1 MTDPL
6 ATPGT
11 LLAARTLAAVAPGSA
26 ALAPLQAWT
35 GETTLQLAVVG
46 VYLLAA
52 LALGLIAYRVTSRE
66 AEDYYLASRSL
77 GTVVLLFTTF
87 ATLLSA
93 FTFFGGPNVAYSFGP
108 EWILVMGLMDG
119 ILFAV
124 LWYVLGYRQW
134 LVGRQHGYVTLGE
147 MLGDRFGSTTLRAVV
162 AGVSI
167 FWLFP
172 YVMLQQVGAGQALVG
187 LTNGAVP
194 YWAGATLITLFMIGY
209 VVVAGLRGV
218 AWTDT
223 LQGLF
228 MLLVTWAA
236 VAWVVSAA
244 GGLGALSSALAG
256 TRPEFL
262 ALGGAPA
269 AGAPYSVQY
278 VIATAVTIAFGVTMF
293 PQINQR
299 FFVARDARVLK
310 RSFALWPVLVVLL
323 FVPAFL
329 LGTWAAGLGIEVPQ
343 GSNVL
348 PLLLNEYTPV
358 WFAALVI
365 AGALAAMM
373 SSSDSMLLSGSSYL
387 TRDLYRPLVEPD
399 ASDDREGWVARVGV
413 AVFAL
418 GSLAAAL
425 LQGGGGGLD
434 VLVTI
439 GDTAFGGYA
448 QLALPVL
455 VALYWARTTRTGMFA
470 GVLGSQAFYLAHVF
484 VPEVTVAGVML
495 LGDAYLTWDFALWG
509 MLLSLALTVGV
520 SALTSAAPEEDARTF
535 TVGAD

>member
-1 MTDPL
+1 MAEFVT
-6 ATPGT
+6 
-11 LLAARTLAAVAPGSA
+11 
-26 ALAPLQAWT
+26 PLQAWT
-35 GETTLQLAVVG
+35 GRTTVQVGVIGAYLLVSLVVG
-46 VYLLAA
+46 LV
-52 LALGLIAYRVTSRE
+52 AYRVTSRE
-66 AEDYYLASRSL
+66 AEDYYLASRSI

-119 ILFAV
+119 VLFAV
-124 LWYVLGYRQW
+124 LWYVLGYKQW
-134 LVGRQHGYVTLGE
+134 LVGRAHGYVTVGE

-172 YVMLQQVGAGQALVG
+172 YVMLQQIGAGQALVG
-187 LTNGAVP
+187 LTDGAVP
-194 YWAGATLITLFMIGY
+194 YWAGASAITLFMIVY

-223 LQGLF
+223 LQGVF
-228 MLLVTWAA
+228 MLGVVWVA
-236 VAWVVSAA
+236 VAWVLSSA
-244 GGLGALSSALAG
+244 GGLATVTGRLAE
-256 TRPEFL
+256 TNPEFL

-278 VIATAVTIAFGVTMF
+278 VIATAVTIAFGVAMF

-310 RSFALWPVLVVLL
+310 RSFALWPILVVLL

-329 LGTWAAGLGIEVPQ
+329 LGTWAAGLGVSVPE

-365 AGALAAMM
+365 AGAMAAMM

-413 AVFAL
+413 ATFAL
-418 GSLAAAL
+418 ASLAAAL

-434 VLVTI
+434 VLVSI

-448 QLALPVL
+448 QLTLPVL
-455 VALYWARTTRTGMFA
+455 VALYWARTTRSGMFA
-470 GVLGSQAFYLAHVF
+470 GVLGGQAFYLAHVF
-484 VPEVTVAGVML
+484 IPEVTVAGVTL
-495 LGDAYLTWDFALWG
+495 LGDAYLTWDVALWG
-509 MLLSLALTVGV
+509 MLLSAVLTVGV
-520 SALTSAAPEEDARTF
+520 SAVTTAAPGEDARTF
-535 TVGAD
+535 SVGAD